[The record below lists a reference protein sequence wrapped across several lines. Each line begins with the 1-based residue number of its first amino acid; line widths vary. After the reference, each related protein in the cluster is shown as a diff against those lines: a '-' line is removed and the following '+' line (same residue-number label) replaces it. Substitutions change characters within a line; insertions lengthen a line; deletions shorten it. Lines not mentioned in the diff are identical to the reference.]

1 MWHLESAMLFCKH
14 LVIPLRFAWY
24 SPCESIGIVS
34 PTSRIYLN
42 DIQVLIVKAMLTFMM
57 INEINRYSFIFFTS
71 TERSNGFQILPN
83 MTFSRWF
90 SKASEHWCPHLNH
103 QSNAIV
109 CEKHSSE
116 VESGVDGLVQ
126 LYVYTL
132 NLTWIRLIKTS
143 LVTFYSQRNGGCK
156 CMYLLPML
164 LEISWG
170 ALRAVPTQ
178 TLSWSLS
185 IFIVLYL

>member
-1 MWHLESAMLFCKH
+1 MLFCKH

-24 SPCESIGIVS
+24 SSCESIGIVS

-57 INEINRYSFIFFTS
+57 INEINRYSFIFFYFNREVQWIS
-71 TERSNGFQILPN
+71 DF
-83 MTFSRWF
+83 
-90 SKASEHWCPHLNH
+90 A
-103 QSNAIV
+103 
-109 CEKHSSE
+109 KH
-116 VESGVDGLVQ
+116 DMHFHDDLVKLVSIDVLISITNLMQ

-164 LEISWG
+164 LEIS
-170 ALRAVPTQ
+170 
-178 TLSWSLS
+178 
-185 IFIVLYL
+185 

>member
-1 MWHLESAMLFCKH
+1 
-14 LVIPLRFAWY
+14 
-24 SPCESIGIVS
+24 
-34 PTSRIYLN
+34 
-42 DIQVLIVKAMLTFMM
+42 
-57 INEINRYSFIFFTS
+57 
-71 TERSNGFQILPN
+71 

-143 LVTFYSQRNGGCK
+143 LVTFYSERNGGCK

-185 IFIVLYL
+185 IFIVFFLMWHPNYWREKEKNKTWFLDKTSNLHAQFPRNQGDLRCGGDVESMDLVIDEKQ